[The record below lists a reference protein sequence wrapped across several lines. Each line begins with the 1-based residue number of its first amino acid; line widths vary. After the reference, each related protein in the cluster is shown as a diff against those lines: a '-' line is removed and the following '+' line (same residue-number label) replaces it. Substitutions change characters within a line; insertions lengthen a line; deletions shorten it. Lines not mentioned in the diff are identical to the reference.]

1 MALLEVQE
9 VVAGYHDLDI
19 LQGVSLHV
27 DEGEIVTIIGPN
39 GAGKSTLAKA
49 IFGLVKIRKGDIL
62 FRGRSLRGKKPSEI
76 VLSGMA
82 YVPQERNVFPNL
94 TVWENLLV
102 GGAPLPRRELE
113 RRLEKLAELFPVL
126 KEKGRQKAGLLS
138 GGQRQ
143 MVAMARALIL
153 EPQLLILDEPSAGLA
168 PQMVEAVF
176 QQIAAINRSGRTILM
191 VEQNARRA
199 LKMSHRGYVLDMGKN
214 ALDGTGEELLQNP
227 RVVELYLGRL
237 GAEVR

>member
-1 MALLEVQE
+1 MAFLEVQE
-9 VVAGYHDLDI
+9 VFAGYHDLDI
-19 LQGVSLHV
+19 LQGVSLYV

-49 IFGLVKIRKGDIL
+49 IFGLVKVRKGDI
-62 FRGRSLRGKKPSEI
+62 FFEARSLKGKKPSEI

-94 TVWENLLV
+94 TVWENLLL
-102 GGAPLPRRELE
+102 GGARLPRRQLE
-113 RRLEKLAELFPVL
+113 GQLEKLTELFPIL
-126 KEKGRQKAGLLS
+126 KEKSRQKAGLLS

-153 EPQLLILDEPSAGLA
+153 EPRLLILDEPSAGLA

-176 QQIAAINRSGRTILM
+176 AQIAAINKSGRTILM

-214 ALDGTGEELLQNP
+214 ALDGTGEELLENP